1 MIMRW
6 GIEFRFLKAL
16 MSAFR
21 YISSNMT
28 SLLHH
33 IKISYEMSYKGPNLT
48 CNILTLYKRY
58 YLYNH
63 LTRAI
68 CTSKYDDANLSNIWY
83 SSIKG

>member
-1 MIMRW
+1 
-6 GIEFRFLKAL
+6 
-16 MSAFR
+16 
-21 YISSNMT
+21 MT

-48 CNILTLYKRY
+48 CNILTLYKTY

-63 LTRAI
+63 LTRSLNFYNQLPMKTHLI
-68 CTSKYDDANLSNIWY
+68 CTSRYDDANLSNIWY